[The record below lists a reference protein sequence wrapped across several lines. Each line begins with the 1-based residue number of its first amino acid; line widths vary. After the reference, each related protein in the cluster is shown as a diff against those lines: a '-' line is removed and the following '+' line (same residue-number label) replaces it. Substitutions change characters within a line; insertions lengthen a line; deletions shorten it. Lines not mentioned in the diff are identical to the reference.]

1 MFKWFD
7 FDISCDSIEG
17 LKKELPKLKDYLIVD
32 TKFKE
37 VYMYTFDFAKEPN
50 CKGLNFETAKGLW
63 NLFFLEKYSGIQKL
77 WDNFLNV
84 DKNKKMS

>member
-1 MFKWFD
+1 
-7 FDISCDSIEG
+7 
-17 LKKELPKLKDYLIVD
+17 
-32 TKFKE
+32 
-37 VYMYTFDFAKEPN
+37 MYTFDFAKEPN